1 MERRDFL
8 KSSTA
13 LGLAAAGSGCA
24 GLMPAEPADTLIVN
38 ARVATLDPRRP
49 DAEAI
54 AVKGERILAVGTAAE
69 VERYKGEKTRV
80 IDAGRRTVIPGINDA
95 HTHFIRGGLT

>member
-24 GLMPAEPADTLIVN
+24 GIMPAEPADILIVN
-38 ARVATLDPRRP
+38 AKVATLDPKRP
-49 DAEAI
+49 NATAVAI
-54 AVKGERILAVGTAAE
+54 RGERILAVGPEAE
-69 VERYKGEKTRV
+69 LNSHKNEKTRV
-80 IDAGRRTVIPGINDA
+80 IDAGGRTVIPGINDA
-95 HTHFIRGGLT
+95 HTHFIR